1 MKTNEKRNLNNLS
14 NSGTIEEIHY
24 NPISTNTSK
33 EEAKRVQ
40 MMASIVNID
49 HDRMT
54 QCFDT
59 EVSNPNS

>member
-33 EEAKRVQ
+33 EEAKRV
-40 MMASIVNID
+40 
-49 HDRMT
+49 
-54 QCFDT
+54 
-59 EVSNPNS
+59 